1 MESVSVTTAGVVVL
15 EKNRLH
21 VERVEW
27 WTGQE
32 SAEEVCWLS
41 WSTGH
46 LFAEG
51 DILVSVTMNQMIPGK
66 SFTGNPQV

>member
-1 MESVSVTTAGVVVL
+1 METAGEGVL

-32 SAEEVCWLS
+32 SAEEVRWLS

-51 DILVSVTMNQMIPGK
+51 DISKRHNEPRGQMIPGK